1 MNPNYQNGSKG
12 ANLSGGSSV
21 NSIKPSSQVRR
32 NTFDLGYNNQ
42 LTARFGDITPFFVLD
57 SVSGDTI
64 PFSSHHEIR
73 SYTLSSP
80 QLFNLRMHKTH
91 IQVPMPAIM
100 PRTWD
105 YIFTNP
111 TQGSDVPDDAMCNM
125 DFSALLVSLLQIFQG
140 SASDSLKFSTFLV
153 LESICSNGS
162 ISHLLGLSA
171 SKFLKVSGYTSL
183 ENWFSAVHSA
193 VTSLTVSLPGGSITY
208 NSTRDDLSKYHY
220 LCDKIR
226 ENPLANA
233 VNSITISNAT
243 TIFNGVDIRYT
254 TTPKNIS
261 RILSYQ
267 LACAEYFT
275 NEFVDS
281 IYSSQ
286 LFIDNVQSLME
297 IFFQGDSGFSTNDWY
312 FIYNGVRIRY
322 DVFSQHMTSKIFERM
337 SFDNTDAK
345 TNRIPTFLAII
356 SLIFSFRHSLKYSDY
371 FTSLKTRPLAV
382 GDVKAPVVSNG
393 VSAVEMTHRI
403 QMQRF
408 LNAVNRSG
416 RKLGNYLKSI
426 FGSELPPDMHVPHYV
441 ASNSY
446 IVSGFEVNQ
455 TSGST
460 SPSLD
465 DQLGKQ
471 VTVLRS
477 QGNDFEFTV
486 DTDVPCILIGLLH
499 FDVVRSYADTIDRA
513 FMHTDRFEMFNPFL
527 QFIGDQSAK
536 REELLVSAADSD
548 NSVGY
553 QQRYCEYKQRY
564 SQAHGGFIS
573 SLPSWAF
580 VDGEEVPGSLSSTR
594 EINSDFIRND
604 NYEFDR
610 FYSILTGRTLSDYF
624 HFIISLNIGCNAKRP
639 LEINPNIL

>member
-21 NSIKPSSQVRR
+21 NSIKPSAQVRR

-111 TQGSDVPDDAMCNM
+111 TQGSDVPDDAMCNL
-125 DFSALLVSLLQIFQG
+125 DFNALLTALVAILNG
-140 SASDSLKFSTFLV
+140 SADNKLKFPTFLV

-162 ISHLLGLSA
+162 IAHLLGLSA
-171 SKFLKVSGYTSL
+171 GKFLKVNSGSL
-183 ENWFSAVHSA
+183 EAWFAQVHAGVS
-193 VTSLTVSLPGGSITY
+193 VLSVSLSGGAVTY
-208 NSTRDDLSKYHY
+208 NSATDDISKYHY

-226 ENPLANA
+226 ENPLANQVTA
-233 VNSITISNAT
+233 VNIASTPALFTKVS
-243 TIFNGVDIRYT
+243 VRYA

-261 RILSYQ
+261 RILAYQ

-286 LFIDNVQSLME
+286 LFTDNVQSLME
-297 IFFQGDSGFSTNDWY
+297 IFFQGDEGFSMNDWY
-312 FIYNGVRIRY
+312 FLYNGVRIRY
-322 DVFSQHMTSKIFERM
+322 DVFSQHMTSKLISRFT
-337 SFDNTDAK
+337 SDITAST

-426 FGSELPPDMHVPHYV
+426 FGTELPPDMHVPHYV

-455 TSGST
+455 TSSSA

-527 QFIGDQSAK
+527 QYIGDQSAT
-536 REELLVSAADSD
+536 REELLVTAADSD

-553 QQRYCEYKQRY
+553 QQRYCEYKQRF

-580 VDGEEVPGSLSSTR
+580 VDGEEVPGSLSSTS

>member
-21 NSIKPSSQVRR
+21 NSIKPSAQVRR

-57 SVSGDTI
+57 SVPGDTI

-80 QLFNLRMHKTH
+80 QMFNLRMHKTH
-91 IQVPMPAIM
+91 IQVSMPSIM

-125 DFSALLVSLLQIFQG
+125 DFSSLLGTLHQILQG
-140 SASDSLKFSTFLV
+140 SASDGLKFSTFLV

-162 ISHLLGLSA
+162 IAHLLGLSA
-171 SKFLKVSGYTSL
+171 GKFLEVVNYSSL
-183 ENWFSAVHSA
+183 EKFFSAVHSS
-193 VTSLTVSLPGGSITY
+193 VTSLTVSLAGGSVTY
-208 NSTRDDLSKYHY
+208 NSSKDDLSKYHY

-226 ENPLANA
+226 ENPLANF
-233 VNSITISNAT
+233 VTSITFESSILANFSL
-243 TIFNGVDIRYT
+243 RYT

-261 RILSYQ
+261 RILAYQ
-267 LACAEYFT
+267 LACAEYFS

-297 IFFQGDSGFSTNDWY
+297 IFFQGDSGFSVNDWY
-312 FIYNGVRIRY
+312 FLYNGVRIRY
-322 DVFSQHMTSKIFERM
+322 DVFSQHMTSKLIERM
-337 SFDNTDAK
+337 KYDTSELL
-345 TNRIPTFLAII
+345 TNRLSTFLAII

-426 FGSELPPDMHVPHYV
+426 FGTELPPDMHVPHYV
-441 ASNSY
+441 SSNSY

-455 TSGST
+455 TSSSA

-471 VTVLRS
+471 VTILHS

-499 FDVVRSYADTIDRA
+499 FDVIRSYADTIDRA

-527 QFIGDQSAK
+527 QYIGDQSAT
-536 REELLVSAADSD
+536 REELLVTAADSQ
-548 NSVGY
+548 NSIGY
-553 QQRYCEYKQRY
+553 QQRYCEYKQRF

-580 VDGEEVPGSLSSTR
+580 VDGEEVSGSLSSSR

-604 NYEFDR
+604 NSEFDR

-624 HFIISLNIGCNAKRP
+624 HFIITLNIGCNAKRP

>member
-12 ANLSGGSSV
+12 GNLSGGSSV
-21 NSIKPSSQVRR
+21 NSIKPSAQVRR

-111 TQGSDVPDDAMCNM
+111 TQGSDVPEDAMCNM
-125 DFSALLVSLLQIFQG
+125 DFNALITVLLQILQ
-140 SASDSLKFSTFLV
+140 SNATNPVKFSTVLV

-162 ISHLLGLSA
+162 IAHLLGLSA
-171 SKFLKVSGYTSL
+171 SKFLEVTSFSSP
-183 ENWFSAVHSA
+183 EKWFSAIHSS
-193 VTSLTVSLPGGSITY
+193 VTSLTVSLSGGSVTY
-208 NSTRDDLSKYHY
+208 NSASDDLSKYHY

-226 ENPLANA
+226 ENPLANS
-233 VNSITISNAT
+233 VTSITLNDSILT
-243 TIFNGVDIRYT
+243 NGTIRYV

-261 RILSYQ
+261 RILAYQ

-297 IFFQGDSGFSTNDWY
+297 IFFQGDTGFSINDWY
-312 FIYNGVRIRY
+312 FLYNGVRIRY
-322 DVFSQHMTSKIFERM
+322 DVFSKHMTSKLIERM
-337 SFDNTDAK
+337 AYDITDLK
-345 TNRIPTFLAII
+345 TNRIPTFLSII

-455 TSGST
+455 TSGSNT
-460 SPSLD
+460 PSLD

-513 FMHTDRFEMFNPFL
+513 FMHVDRFEMFNPYL
-527 QFIGDQSAK
+527 QYIGDQSAS
-536 REELLVSAADSD
+536 REELLVTAADSD
-548 NSVGY
+548 NAVGY
-553 QQRYCEYKQRY
+553 QQRYCEYKQRF

-580 VDGEEVPGSLSSTR
+580 VDGEEVPGSLSSAR